1 MQALGPELEPKHHRN
16 VGYGVHT
23 WNHRVREAGSSG
35 AQQPGSLAYLV
46 SSRSVRDPAAKQRQ
60 NRRQCLRDG
69 SHVFFTWP
77 PHSQTC
83 KHTHICTD
91 TCTHV
96 HTRVHTHM
104 HRHMHTDAHMYTL
117 VCTHICTDT
126 CTHHNISNKPGWEP
140 PHRTARVEKRSH
152 LQITY
157 KGPRLLT
164 PVLLSLCLFSIRL
177 SRFPSISTCPCHFL
191 FENMGTWNVCLEHS
205 SPLS

>member
-126 CTHHNISNKPGWEP
+126 CTRMHTCTHSCAHTYAQTHAHTTTYQINQAGSLHIEQHVWRKGHTYRLPIRVPG
-140 PHRTARVEKRSH
+140 
-152 LQITY
+152 
-157 KGPRLLT
+157 
-164 PVLLSLCLFSIRL
+164 C
-177 SRFPSISTCPCHFL
+177 
-191 FENMGTWNVCLEHS
+191 
-205 SPLS
+205 